1 MEKHQ
6 YEIMEKGLLKTAWIN
21 AKLGPE
27 GHPWES

>member
-6 YEIMEKGLLKTAWIN
+6 YEIMEKGLLKTALIN
-21 AKLGPE
+21 AKLGPQ